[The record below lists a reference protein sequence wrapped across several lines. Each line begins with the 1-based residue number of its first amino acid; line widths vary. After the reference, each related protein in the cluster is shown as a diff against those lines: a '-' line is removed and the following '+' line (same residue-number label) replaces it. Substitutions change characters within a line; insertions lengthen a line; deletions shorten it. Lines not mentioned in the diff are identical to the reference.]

1 MLWDGVKKAA
11 NDLGLKLI
19 LIVSRRRAELP
30 WLEGSDTKRSYM
42 RQTGMVLIES
52 CRKALIETLR
62 KYVHISVQQRCHEC
76 LHLLAGQADVLFV
89 GIRCQLLTNQYVISS
104 YQNMW

>member
-1 MLWDGVKKAA
+1 
-11 NDLGLKLI
+11 
-19 LIVSRRRAELP
+19 
-30 WLEGSDTKRSYM
+30 
-42 RQTGMVLIES
+42 
-52 CRKALIETLR
+52 
-62 KYVHISVQQRCHEC
+62 